1 MPGMAPKG
9 GRKDADGNG
18 KRKRSEGG
26 RGGGSWWLCAAT
38 RKRAARASGAAQ
50 DSGTLFKLRRVE
62 TSITVVPPQLSPR
75 GQRRPPPPLL
85 RFLTLFPPPSVPC
98 PLLLPTRGNF
108 LPPSLSL
115 LCHFPSQGCSV
126 RSALSRRSDPRV
138 RGILITELRNR
149 RSIGSFVSH
158 SFLSSS
164 LRGRFFFSGR
174 TLVCVRL
181 ANTAADCVLFF
192 LSRS

>member
-1 MPGMAPKG
+1 MRTETARGSEAKE
-9 GRKDADGNG
+9 
-18 KRKRSEGG
+18 EGG
-26 RGGGSWWLCAAT
+26 RELVVVCSDAKEGGKSERRGPRQRDIVQIAESGDIDH
-38 RKRAARASGAAQ
+38 RGAAAAEP
-50 DSGTLFKLRRVE
+50 SGTE
-62 TSITVVPPQLSPR
+62 TTPA
-75 GQRRPPPPLL
+75 PLL

-158 SFLSSS
+158 PFLSSS
-164 LRGRFFFSGR
+164 LRGRFFFSAR